1 VNSPYYRG
9 IFISWFISLEGR
21 KRRCVKL
28 AKDKSQAL
36 ILWFEE
42 LGKEDI
48 PLVGGKCANLGEMIN
63 AGIPVP
69 PGFAVT
75 AYAYKR
81 FIEETGIAQ
90 KIYDILDETI
100 TDPRN
105 PTQYEEASKKIRSLI
120 ESTPIPKD
128 IRDAIVE
135 AYRELSRGVGLKDV
149 YVAVR
154 SSATAEDLPGA
165 SFAGQQETY
174 LNVRGEEEVLESVR
188 KCWSSL
194 FTPRAIFYRT
204 EKGFRHE
211 KVLISV
217 AVQKMVNSRSAGV
230 MFTIHPVTGDR
241 NIIVIESVWGLGEAI
256 VSGAVT
262 PDHFE
267 VDKNTLKIITKNIV
281 KKEVEY
287 VRDPR
292 TGKTVHA
299 KVPPERQEAPSL
311 TDEEVVELAKIA
323 KRIEMHYGMP
333 QDIEFA
339 VDRDLPFPQN
349 LFIVQSRPE
358 TVWSM
363 KEVEA
368 ATSSGSSAVSVA
380 EAKIVI
386 KGLPASPG
394 VHVGKA
400 KIVFSPEEAAEKIQK
415 GDILVT
421 KMTNPDW
428 VPYMRLAGAI
438 VTDEGGMTCHAAIVS
453 RELGIPC
460 IVGARDAT
468 KMLKDGETYTVDA
481 RSGVIY
487 EGAVEELVKPAEEKV
502 AEVAVAARA
511 PVITGIKI
519 YVNISIPE
527 IADKIARETQAD
539 GVGLLRAEHMM
550 VSIGK
555 HPRLLIEE
563 GGEQK
568 MIDAFAEGIR
578 KVAQAFYPKPVVYR
592 FLDFKPD
599 EFLALPGGEKYE
611 KEAGHVGPNPLIG
624 YRGAFRYIKEPE
636 PKTFRLEC
644 RAIRKVREEYGLK
657 NVWVMVPFVRR
668 VEELREALRIMREE
682 GLVRGPDFKVWIM
695 VEVPSTVLLIDKFIE
710 EGIDGISFGTNDLT
724 MLILGID
731 RDDAMVQEIYDERN
745 LAVLRASSH
754 VIRVCRRRGV
764 TTSVCGQAPS
774 NYPEIVEFLVREG
787 VTSISVNP
795 DKVIETRELV
805 ASIERKIML
814 ERLKELEERLAS
826 SFRQRKRDDV
836 SDWRF
841 EWSPELD

>member
-1 VNSPYYRG
+1 MSQENNQ
-9 IFISWFISLEGR
+9 
-21 KRRCVKL
+21 KL
-28 AKDKSQAL
+28 V
-36 ILWFEE
+36 LWFEE
-42 LGKEDI
+42 LRKEDV

-69 PGFAVT
+69 PGFAIS

-100 TDPRN
+100 TDPKD
-105 PTQYEEASKKIRSLI
+105 PKQYEEASKKIRALI
-120 ESTPIPKD
+120 ESTPIPEYLQKE
-128 IRDAIVE
+128 IVE
-135 AYRELSRGVGLKDV
+135 AYRKLSEKTGSKEVF
-149 YVAVR
+149 VAVR

-165 SFAGQQETY
+165 SFAGQQETF
-174 LNVRGEEEVLESVR
+174 LNVKGEKQLLESVR

-204 EKGFRHE
+204 QKGFRHE

-217 AVQKMVNSRSAGV
+217 AVQKMVNSRSSGV
-230 MFTIHPVTGDR
+230 MFTLHPVTGDR
-241 NIIVIESVWGLGEAI
+241 SKIVIESVWGLGEAI

-267 VDKNTLKIITKNIV
+267 VDKNSMKIVAKNIV
-281 KKEVEY
+281 KKTVEY
-287 VRDPR
+287 VRDPK
-292 TGKTVHA
+292 TGKTIHA
-299 KVPPERQEAPSL
+299 EVPPERQEAPSL
-311 TDEEVVELAKIA
+311 TDEEVIELAKIA
-323 KRIEMHYGMP
+323 KRIEQHYGVP

-363 KEVEA
+363 KEAPAEVR
-368 ATSSGSSAVSVA
+368 TSQTTSVA
-380 EAKIVI
+380 EATIVL

-400 KIVFSPEEAAEKIQK
+400 KVVFSPEEAEKEIQK

-460 IVGARDAT
+460 IVGAKEAT
-468 KMLKDGETYTVDA
+468 KLMKSGQTYTVDA

-487 EGAVEELVKPAEEKV
+487 EGVVEELVKAAEEKAEAAAAVV
-502 AEVAVAARA
+502 AQA
-511 PVITGIKI
+511 PVVTGTKI
-519 YVNISIPE
+519 YVNISIPDVAE
-527 IADKIARETQAD
+527 KVARETQAD
-539 GVGLLRAEHMM
+539 GVGLLRAEHLM
-550 VSIGK
+550 VSVGK

-624 YRGAFRYIKEPE
+624 YRGAFRYIKEPDI
-636 PKTFRLEC
+636 FRLEC
-644 RAIRKVREEYGLK
+644 RAIKKVREEYGLK

-668 VEELREALRIMREE
+668 VEEFIQAKKIMEEE
-682 GLVRGPDFKVWIM
+682 GLKRGPDFKVWIM

-710 EGIDGISFGTNDLT
+710 AGIDGVSFGTNDLT

-731 RDDAMVQEIYDERN
+731 RDDAAVQEIYDERN
-745 LAVLRASSH
+745 LAVRRAISH
-754 VIRVCRRRGV
+754 VIRTCRKYGV

-774 NYPEIVEFLVREG
+774 NYPEMVEFFIREG
-787 VTSISVNP
+787 ATSISVNP
-795 DKVIETRELV
+795 DKVIETRNLV
-805 ASIERKIML
+805 ASIERKLML
-814 ERLKELEERLAS
+814 EELMSLRERLDNLEQKNKS
-826 SFRQRKRDDV
+826 RKGV
-836 SDWRF
+836 FNWA
-841 EWSPELD
+841 PELD

>member
-1 VNSPYYRG
+1 MLR
-9 IFISWFISLEGR
+9 
-21 KRRCVKL
+21 L

-42 LGKEDI
+42 LGKEDV

-69 PGFAVT
+69 PGFAIT

-105 PTQYEEASKKIRSLI
+105 PAQYEEASKKIRKLI
-120 ESTPIPKD
+120 ESTPIPKE

-135 AYRELSRGVGLKDV
+135 AYRELSKKIGVKDV

-174 LNVRGEEEVLESVR
+174 LNVRGEDDLLESVR

-267 VDKNTLKIITKNIV
+267 VDKNTLRILTKNIV

-287 VRDPR
+287 IRDPK
-292 TGKTVHA
+292 TGKTIHA
-299 KVPPERQEAPSL
+299 KVPPERQETPSL
-311 TDEEVVELAKIA
+311 TDEEVVELARIA
-323 KRIEMHYGMP
+323 KLIEQHYGTP

-339 VDRDLPFPQN
+339 VDRDLAFPQSI
-349 LFIVQSRPE
+349 FIVQSRPE

-368 ATSSGSSAVSVA
+368 TASSSGSSAVSVA
-380 EAKIVI
+380 EAKIVV

-394 VHVGKA
+394 VHIGKA
-400 KIVFSPEEAAEKIQK
+400 KIVFSPDEAAKKIQK

-460 IVGARDAT
+460 IVGAKDAT
-468 KMLKDGETYTVDA
+468 KILMDNGTYTVDA

-487 EGAVEELVKPAEEKV
+487 EGEVAELVKPAEVKV

-511 PVITGIKI
+511 PVITGTKI

-527 IADKIARETQAD
+527 IADKVARETQAD

-578 KVAQAFYPKPVVYR
+578 KVAQAFYPRPVVYR

-624 YRGAFRYIKEPE
+624 YRGAFRYIKEPDI
-636 PKTFRLEC
+636 FRLEC
-644 RAIRKVREEYGLK
+644 RAIKKVREEYGLK

-668 VEELREALRIMREE
+668 VEEFIQAKKIMEEE
-682 GLVRGPDFKVWIM
+682 GLVKGPDFKIWIM

-710 EGIDGISFGTNDLT
+710 AGIDGVSFGTNDLT

-731 RDDAMVQEIYDERN
+731 RDDASVQEIYDERN
-745 LAVLRASSH
+745 LAVKRALSH
-754 VIRVCRRRGV
+754 VIRVCRKHGV

-774 NYPEIVEFLVREG
+774 NYPDIVEFLVKEG

-795 DKVIETRELV
+795 DKVVETREMV

-814 ERLKELEERLAS
+814 ERMMELEERLNNLERRA
-826 SFRQRKRDDV
+826 RDRGKIFD
-836 SDWRF
+836 
-841 EWSPELD
+841 WSPELD

>member
-1 VNSPYYRG
+1 M
-9 IFISWFISLEGR
+9 
-21 KRRCVKL
+21 

-105 PTQYEEASKKIRSLI
+105 PTQYEEASRKIRSLI

-135 AYRELSRGVGLKDV
+135 AYRELSRRVGLKDV

-188 KCWSSL
+188 RCWSSL

-267 VDKNTLKIITKNIV
+267 VDKNALKIITKNIV

-287 VRDPR
+287 VRDPK

-323 KRIEMHYGMP
+323 KRIEQHYGTP

-368 ATSSGSSAVSVA
+368 AASSGSSAVSVA

-400 KIVFSPEEAAEKIQK
+400 KIVFSPEEAAKKIQK

-468 KMLKDGETYTVDA
+468 KMLRDGETYTVDA

-511 PVITGIKI
+511 PVITGTKI

-578 KVAQAFYPKPVVYR
+578 KVAQAFYPRPVVYR

-624 YRGAFRYIKEPE
+624 YRGAFRYIKEPDI
-636 PKTFRLEC
+636 FRLEC
-644 RAIRKVREEYGLK
+644 RAIKKVREEYGLK

-668 VEELREALRIMREE
+668 VEEFIQAKRIMEEE
-682 GLVRGPDFKVWIM
+682 GLIQGPDFKVWIM

-710 EGIDGISFGTNDLT
+710 AGIDGVSFGTNDLT

-731 RDDAMVQEIYDERN
+731 RDDAAVQEIYDERN
-745 LAVLRASSH
+745 LAVKRALSH
-754 VIRVCRRRGV
+754 VIRVCRKHGV

-774 NYPEIVEFLVREG
+774 NYPDMVEFLVREG

-814 ERLKELEERLAS
+814 ERLMELEERLNNLD
-826 SFRQRKRDDV
+826 RRTRERGKI
-836 SDWRF
+836 F

>member
-1 VNSPYYRG
+1 M
-9 IFISWFISLEGR
+9 
-21 KRRCVKL
+21 

-105 PTQYEEASKKIRSLI
+105 PTQYEEASRKIRGLI

-135 AYRELSRGVGLKDV
+135 AYRELSRRVGLKDV

-188 KCWSSL
+188 RCWSSL

-287 VRDPR
+287 VRDPK

-323 KRIEMHYGMP
+323 KRIEQHYGMP

-368 ATSSGSSAVSVA
+368 AASSGSSVVSVA

-394 VHVGKA
+394 IHVGKA
-400 KIVFSPEEAAEKIQK
+400 KIVFSPEEAAKKIQK

-468 KMLKDGETYTVDA
+468 KMLRDSETYTVDA

-511 PVITGIKI
+511 PVITGTKI

-578 KVAQAFYPKPVVYR
+578 KVAQAFYPRPVVYR

-624 YRGAFRYIKEPE
+624 YRGAFRYIKEPDI
-636 PKTFRLEC
+636 FRLEC
-644 RAIRKVREEYGLK
+644 RAIKKVREEYGLK

-668 VEELREALRIMREE
+668 VEEFIQAKRIMEEE
-682 GLVRGPDFKVWIM
+682 GLIQGPDFKVWIM

-710 EGIDGISFGTNDLT
+710 AGIDGVSFGTNDLT

-731 RDDAMVQEIYDERN
+731 RDDAAVQEIYDERN
-745 LAVLRASSH
+745 LAVKRALSH
-754 VIRVCRRRGV
+754 VIRVCRKHGV

-774 NYPEIVEFLVREG
+774 NYPDMVEFLVREG

-814 ERLKELEERLAS
+814 ERLMELEERLNNLD
-826 SFRQRKRDDV
+826 RRTRERGKI
-836 SDWRF
+836 F

>member
-1 VNSPYYRG
+1 MPDAEKYIY
-9 IFISWFISLEGR
+9 
-21 KRRCVKL
+21 
-28 AKDKSQAL
+28 
-36 ILWFEE
+36 WFEE
-42 LGKEDI
+42 LDRDKI

-69 PGFAVT
+69 PGFAVS
-75 AYAYKR
+75 AHAYKR
-81 FIEETGIAQ
+81 FIEETKIAQ

-100 TDPRN
+100 TDPKD
-105 PTQYEEASKKIRSLI
+105 PKQYEEASKKIRSLI
-120 ESTPIPKD
+120 ESTPIPD
-128 IRDAIVE
+128 YLQREIVE
-135 AYRELSRGVGLKDV
+135 AYKELSKRTGVKDV

-174 LNVRGEEEVLESVR
+174 LNVRGERELLESVR

-204 EKGFRHE
+204 QKGFRHE

-217 AVQKMVNSRSAGV
+217 AVQKMVNSRASGV

-241 NIIVIESVWGLGEAI
+241 DKIVIESVWGLGEAI

-267 VDKNTLKIITKNIV
+267 VDKNTFKILVKNIV

-287 VRDPR
+287 IRDPK
-292 TGKTVHA
+292 TGKTIHGQ
-299 KVPPERQEAPSL
+299 VPPDRQEAPSL
-311 TDEEVVELAKIA
+311 ADEEVIEFAKIA
-323 KRIEMHYGMP
+323 KRIEEHYGVP

-339 VDRDLPFPQN
+339 VDRDLPFPKN

-358 TVWSM
+358 TVWSV
-363 KEVEA
+363 KEAEA
-368 ATSSGSSAVSVA
+368 GAEASQTTRATSIM
-380 EAKIVI
+380 EAKITL

-394 VHVGKA
+394 VHVGRA
-400 KIVFSPEEAAEKIQK
+400 KVVFSPEEAAKEIQK
-415 GDILVT
+415 GDVLVT

-460 IVGARDAT
+460 IVGTREAT
-468 KMLKDGETYTVDA
+468 KLMRSGETYTIDA

-487 EGAVEELVKPAEEKV
+487 EGVVEELVKPAVEEKV
-502 AEVAVAARA
+502 AAAA
-511 PVITGIKI
+511 PVAQAPIITGTKI

-527 IADKIARETQAD
+527 VAEKIARETQAD

-563 GGEQK
+563 GGEQS

-578 KVAQAFYPKPVVYR
+578 KVAQAFYPNPVVYR

-599 EFLALPGGEKYE
+599 EFLTLPGGEKYE
-611 KEAGHVGPNPLIG
+611 REAGHVGPNPLIG
-624 YRGAFRYIKEPE
+624 YRGAFRYIKEPDI
-636 PKTFRLEC
+636 FRLEC
-644 RAIRKVREEYGLK
+644 RAIKKVREDYGLK

-668 VEELREALRIMREE
+668 IEEFIQAKKIMEEE
-682 GLVRGPDFKVWIM
+682 GLKQGPDFKVWIM
-695 VEVPSTVLLIDKFIE
+695 VEVPSTVILIDKFIE
-710 EGIDGISFGTNDLT
+710 AGIDGVSFGTNDLT

-731 RDDAMVQEIYDERN
+731 RDDAAVQEIYDERN
-745 LAVLRASSH
+745 LAVLRALSH
-754 VIRVCRRRGV
+754 VIRICRKHGV

-774 NYPEIVEFLVREG
+774 NYPEIVEFLIKEG
-787 VTSISVNP
+787 ATSISVNP
-795 DKVIETRELV
+795 DKVIETRNLV
-805 ASIERKIML
+805 ASIERKLML
-814 ERLKELEERLAS
+814 EELREMREALGNLDRREELGS
-826 SFRQRKRDDV
+826 KIFK
-836 SDWRF
+836 
-841 EWSPELD
+841 WSQKLD

>member
-1 VNSPYYRG
+1 MAGKEEYPLVM
-9 IFISWFISLEGR
+9 
-21 KRRCVKL
+21 
-28 AKDKSQAL
+28 
-36 ILWFEE
+36 WFEE
-42 LGKEDI
+42 LKKDDVPI
-48 PLVGGKCANLGEMIN
+48 VGGKCANLGEMLR

-81 FIEETGIAQ
+81 FIEETKIAE

-100 TDPRN
+100 KDPKD
-105 PTQYEEASKKIRSLI
+105 PKQYEEASRKIRALI
-120 ESTPIPKD
+120 ESTPIPEYLKKE
-128 IRDAIVE
+128 IIE
-135 AYRELSRGVGLKDV
+135 NYRKLCKKTKSKEVF
-149 YVAVR
+149 VAVR

-165 SFAGQQETY
+165 SFAGQQETF
-174 LNVRGEEEVLESVR
+174 LNVKGEDELLNSVR

-204 EKGFRHE
+204 QKGFRHE

-217 AVQKMVNSRSAGV
+217 AVQRMVNSRSSGV
-230 MFTIHPVTGDR
+230 MFTLHPVTGDR
-241 NIIVIESVWGLGEAI
+241 SKIVIESVWGLGEAI

-267 VDKNTLKIITKNIV
+267 VDKNTFKIVVKNIV
-281 KKEVEY
+281 KKTVEY
-287 VRDPR
+287 VRDPK
-292 TGKTVHA
+292 TGKTIHA
-299 KVPPERQEAPSL
+299 EVPPERQEAPSL

-323 KRIEMHYGMP
+323 KKIEEHYGTP

-339 VDRDLPFPQN
+339 VDRDLPFPKN

-363 KEVEA
+363 KEAEA
-368 ATSSGSSAVSVA
+368 KAESSGSTSVA
-380 EAKIVI
+380 EAEIVL

-394 VHVGKA
+394 VYGGKA
-400 KIVFSPEEAAEKIQK
+400 KVVLSPEEAAKEIQK

-428 VPYMRLAGAI
+428 VPYMRVAGAI

-460 IVGARDAT
+460 IVGAREAT
-468 KMLKDGETYTVDA
+468 KLMKSGETYTVDA

-487 EGAVEELVKPAEEKV
+487 EGLVEELIKPAEEEK
-502 AEVAVAARA
+502 AAAAAGVVMAQA
-511 PVITGIKI
+511 PVVTGTKI
-519 YVNISIPE
+519 YVNISIPDVAE
-527 IADKIARETQAD
+527 KVAKETQAD
-539 GVGLLRAEHMM
+539 GVGLLRAEHLMLS
-550 VSIGK
+550 VGK

-599 EFLALPGGEKYE
+599 EFLSLPGGEKYE

-624 YRGAFRYIKEPE
+624 YRGAFRYIKEPDI
-636 PKTFRLEC
+636 FRLEC
-644 RAIRKVREEYGLK
+644 RAIKKVREEYGLK

-668 VEELREALRIMREE
+668 VEEFVQAKKIMEEE
-682 GLVRGPDFKVWIM
+682 GLKQGPDFKVWIM

-710 EGIDGISFGTNDLT
+710 AGIDGVSFGTNDLT

-731 RDDAMVQEIYDERN
+731 RDDAAVQEIYDERN
-745 LAVLRASSH
+745 LAVLRAVSH
-754 VIRVCRRRGV
+754 VIRICRKHGV
-764 TTSVCGQAPS
+764 TTSICGQAPS
-774 NYPEIVEFLVREG
+774 NYPEVVEFLVKEG
-787 VTSISVNP
+787 ATSISVNP
-795 DKVIETRELV
+795 DKVIETRNLV
-805 ASIERKIML
+805 AMIERKL
-814 ERLKELEERLAS
+814 TLDELRDLRERLDRIERNMEKKV
-826 SFRQRKRDDV
+826 FK
-836 SDWRF
+836 
-841 EWSPELD
+841 WSPELD

>member
-1 VNSPYYRG
+1 MSQEKNQ
-9 IFISWFISLEGR
+9 
-21 KRRCVKL
+21 KL
-28 AKDKSQAL
+28 V
-36 ILWFEE
+36 LWFEE
-42 LGKEDI
+42 LGKEDV

-69 PGFAVT
+69 PGFAVS

-90 KIYDILDETI
+90 RIYDILDETI
-100 TDPRN
+100 TDPKD
-105 PTQYEEASKKIRSLI
+105 PKQYEEASKKIRALI
-120 ESTPIPKD
+120 ESTPIPEYLQKE
-128 IRDAIVE
+128 IVE
-135 AYRELSRGVGLKDV
+135 AYRKLSEKTGSKEVF
-149 YVAVR
+149 VAVR

-165 SFAGQQETY
+165 SFAGQQETF
-174 LNVRGEEEVLESVR
+174 LNVKGENQLLESVR

-204 EKGFRHE
+204 QKGFRHE

-217 AVQKMVNSRSAGV
+217 AVQKMVNSRSSGV
-230 MFTIHPVTGDR
+230 MFTLHPVTGDR
-241 NIIVIESVWGLGEAI
+241 SKIVIESVWGLGEAI

-267 VDKNTLKIITKNIV
+267 VDKNSMKIVAKNIV
-281 KKEVEY
+281 KKTVEY
-287 VRDPR
+287 VRDPK
-292 TGKTVHA
+292 TGKTIHA
-299 KVPPERQEAPSL
+299 EVPPERQEAPSL

-323 KRIEMHYGMP
+323 KRIEQHYGVP

-363 KEVEA
+363 KEAPAEVR
-368 ATSSGSSAVSVA
+368 TSQTTSVA
-380 EAKIVI
+380 EATIVL

-400 KIVFSPEEAAEKIQK
+400 KVVFSPEEAEKEIQK

-460 IVGARDAT
+460 IVGAREAT
-468 KMLKDGETYTVDA
+468 KLMKSGQTYTVDA

-487 EGAVEELVKPAEEKV
+487 EGVVEELVKGAEEKAEAAAAVV
-502 AEVAVAARA
+502 AQA
-511 PVITGIKI
+511 PVVTGTKI
-519 YVNISIPE
+519 YVNISIPDVAE
-527 IADKIARETQAD
+527 KVARETQAD
-539 GVGLLRAEHMM
+539 GVGLLRAEHLM
-550 VSIGK
+550 VSVGK

-624 YRGAFRYIKEPE
+624 YRGAFRYIKEPDI
-636 PKTFRLEC
+636 FRLEC
-644 RAIRKVREEYGLK
+644 RAIKKVREEYGLK

-668 VEELREALRIMREE
+668 VEEFIQAKKIMEEE
-682 GLVRGPDFKVWIM
+682 GLKKGPDFKVWIM

-710 EGIDGISFGTNDLT
+710 AGIDGVSFGTNDLT

-731 RDDAMVQEIYDERN
+731 RDDAAVQEIYDERN
-745 LAVLRASSH
+745 LAVRRAISH
-754 VIRVCRRRGV
+754 VIRTCRKYGV

-774 NYPEIVEFLVREG
+774 NYPEMVEFFVREG
-787 VTSISVNP
+787 ATSISVNP
-795 DKVIETRELV
+795 DKVIETRNLV
-805 ASIERKIML
+805 AAIERKLTLEELRNLRERLGRL
-814 ERLKELEERLAS
+814 ERNAAEKVFGWAS
-826 SFRQRKRDDV
+826 
-836 SDWRF
+836 
-841 EWSPELD
+841 ELD

>member
-1 VNSPYYRG
+1 MAEKEEYPLVM
-9 IFISWFISLEGR
+9 
-21 KRRCVKL
+21 
-28 AKDKSQAL
+28 
-36 ILWFEE
+36 WFEE
-42 LGKEDI
+42 LKKDDVPI
-48 PLVGGKCANLGEMIN
+48 VGGKCANLGEMLR

-81 FIEETGIAQ
+81 FIEETKIAE

-100 TDPRN
+100 KDPKD
-105 PTQYEEASKKIRSLI
+105 PKQYEEASRKIRALI
-120 ESTPIPKD
+120 ESTPIPEYLKKE
-128 IRDAIVE
+128 IIE
-135 AYRELSRGVGLKDV
+135 NYRKLCKKTKSKEVF
-149 YVAVR
+149 VAVR

-165 SFAGQQETY
+165 SFAGQQETF
-174 LNVRGEEEVLESVR
+174 LNVKGEDELLNSVR

-204 EKGFRHE
+204 QKGFRHE

-217 AVQKMVNSRSAGV
+217 AVQKMVNSRSSGV
-230 MFTIHPVTGDR
+230 MFTLHPVTGDR
-241 NIIVIESVWGLGEAI
+241 SKIVIESVWGLGEAI

-267 VDKNTLKIITKNIV
+267 VDKNTFKIVVKNIV
-281 KKEVEY
+281 KKTVEY
-287 VRDPR
+287 VRDPK
-292 TGKTVHA
+292 TGKTIHA
-299 KVPPERQEAPSL
+299 EVPPERQEAPSL

-323 KRIEMHYGMP
+323 KKIEEHYGTP

-339 VDRDLPFPQN
+339 VDRDLPFPKN

-363 KEVEA
+363 KEAGAKAE
-368 ATSSGSSAVSVA
+368 SSGSTSVA
-380 EAKIVI
+380 EAEIVL

-394 VHVGKA
+394 VYGGKA
-400 KIVFSPEEAAEKIQK
+400 KVVLSPEEAAKEIQK

-428 VPYMRLAGAI
+428 VPYMRVAGAI

-460 IVGARDAT
+460 IVGAREAT
-468 KMLKDGETYTVDA
+468 KLMKSRETYTVDA

-487 EGAVEELVKPAEEKV
+487 EGLVEELIKPAEEEK
-502 AEVAVAARA
+502 AAAAGAVMAQA
-511 PVITGIKI
+511 PVVTGTKI
-519 YVNISIPE
+519 YVNISIPDVAE
-527 IADKIARETQAD
+527 KVAKETQAD
-539 GVGLLRAEHMM
+539 GVGLLRAEHLMLS
-550 VSIGK
+550 VGK

-599 EFLALPGGEKYE
+599 EFLSLPGGEKYE
-611 KEAGHVGPNPLIG
+611 EEAGHVGPNPLIG
-624 YRGAFRYIKEPE
+624 YRGAFRYIKEPDI
-636 PKTFRLEC
+636 FRLEC
-644 RAIRKVREEYGLK
+644 RAIKKVREEYGLK

-668 VEELREALRIMREE
+668 VEEFVQAKRIMEEE
-682 GLVRGPDFKVWIM
+682 GLKRGPDFKVWIM

-710 EGIDGISFGTNDLT
+710 AGIDGVSFGTNDLT

-731 RDDAMVQEIYDERN
+731 RDDAAVQEIYDERN
-745 LAVLRASSH
+745 LAVLRAVSH
-754 VIRVCRRRGV
+754 VIRICRRHGV
-764 TTSVCGQAPS
+764 TTSICGQAPS
-774 NYPEIVEFLVREG
+774 NYPEVVEFLVKEG
-787 VTSISVNP
+787 ATSISVNP
-795 DKVIETRELV
+795 DKVIETRNLV
-805 ASIERKIML
+805 AMIERKL
-814 ERLKELEERLAS
+814 TLDELRDLRERLDGIERNMEKKV
-826 SFRQRKRDDV
+826 FK
-836 SDWRF
+836 
-841 EWSPELD
+841 WSPELD

>member
-1 VNSPYYRG
+1 MSQEKNQ
-9 IFISWFISLEGR
+9 
-21 KRRCVKL
+21 KL
-28 AKDKSQAL
+28 V
-36 ILWFEE
+36 LWFEE
-42 LGKEDI
+42 LRKEDV

-69 PGFAVT
+69 PGFAIS

-100 TDPRN
+100 TDPKD
-105 PTQYEEASKKIRSLI
+105 PKQYEEASKKIRALI
-120 ESTPIPKD
+120 ESTPIPEYLQKE
-128 IRDAIVE
+128 IVE
-135 AYRELSRGVGLKDV
+135 AYRKLSEKTGSKEVF
-149 YVAVR
+149 VAVR

-165 SFAGQQETY
+165 SFAGQQETF
-174 LNVRGEEEVLESVR
+174 LNVKGEKQLLESVR

-204 EKGFRHE
+204 QKGFRHE

-217 AVQKMVNSRSAGV
+217 AVQKMVNSRSSGV
-230 MFTIHPVTGDR
+230 MFTLHPVTGDR
-241 NIIVIESVWGLGEAI
+241 SKIVIESVWGLGEAI

-267 VDKNTLKIITKNIV
+267 VDKNSMKIVAKNIV
-281 KKEVEY
+281 KKTVEY
-287 VRDPR
+287 VRDPK
-292 TGKTVHA
+292 TGKTIHA
-299 KVPPERQEAPSL
+299 EVPPERQEAPSL
-311 TDEEVVELAKIA
+311 TDEEVIELAKIA
-323 KRIEMHYGMP
+323 KRIEQHYGVP

-363 KEVEA
+363 KEAPAEVR
-368 ATSSGSSAVSVA
+368 TSQTTSVA
-380 EAKIVI
+380 EATIVL

-400 KIVFSPEEAAEKIQK
+400 KVVFSPEEAEKEIQK

-460 IVGARDAT
+460 IVGAKEAT
-468 KMLKDGETYTVDA
+468 KLMKSGQTYTVDA

-487 EGAVEELVKPAEEKV
+487 EGVVEELVKGAEEKAEAAAAVV
-502 AEVAVAARA
+502 AQA
-511 PVITGIKI
+511 PVVTGTKI
-519 YVNISIPE
+519 YVNISIPDVAE
-527 IADKIARETQAD
+527 KVARETQAD
-539 GVGLLRAEHMM
+539 GVGLLRAEHLM
-550 VSIGK
+550 VSVGK

-624 YRGAFRYIKEPE
+624 YRGAFRYIKEPDI
-636 PKTFRLEC
+636 FRLEC
-644 RAIRKVREEYGLK
+644 RAIKKVREEYGLK

-668 VEELREALRIMREE
+668 VEEFIQAKKIMEEE
-682 GLVRGPDFKVWIM
+682 GLKRGPDFKVWIM

-710 EGIDGISFGTNDLT
+710 AGIDGVSFGTNDLT

-731 RDDAMVQEIYDERN
+731 RDDAAVQEIYDERN
-745 LAVLRASSH
+745 LAVRRAISH
-754 VIRVCRRRGV
+754 VIRTCRKYGV

-774 NYPEIVEFLVREG
+774 NYPEMVEFFIREG
-787 VTSISVNP
+787 ATSISVNP
-795 DKVIETRELV
+795 DKVIETRNLV
-805 ASIERKIML
+805 ASIERKLML
-814 ERLKELEERLAS
+814 EELMSLRERLDNLEQKNKS
-826 SFRQRKRDDV
+826 RKGV
-836 SDWRF
+836 FNWA
-841 EWSPELD
+841 PELD